1 MKEKLLTIILFL
13 LLTIR
18 VGIANDIVIPNN
30 SLPYNIFKTVELPYA
45 AHSTTSVFQDK
56 KGMIWIGT
64 YHGVCRYDG
73 YKTTLYMAE
82 QSIMSIAQADDH
94 RLIVGTL
101 GGLCYLNTTNGKSEQ
116 VLKSLNRIKSVRTML
131 VSGDDLWIGTNTEGL
146 WRYNLKKRKLQQ
158 IATSR
163 IKLTSIYT
171 LCPVG
176 KTMYVGSLEGLFAVN
191 TAHNHIRR
199 IPLPTS
205 DNFVNSL
212 LWYPQ
217 DQSLLVG
224 MEGKMC
230 VYHPMQDKMEIS
242 EILSG
247 GFSSRWPWTETI
259 I

>member
-1 MKEKLLTIILFL
+1 
-13 LLTIR
+13 
-18 VGIANDIVIPNN
+18 
-30 SLPYNIFKTVELPYA
+30 
-45 AHSTTSVFQDK
+45 
-56 KGMIWIGT
+56 
-64 YHGVCRYDG
+64 
-73 YKTTLYMAE
+73 
-82 QSIMSIAQADDH
+82 
-94 RLIVGTL
+94 
-101 GGLCYLNTTNGKSEQ
+101 
-116 VLKSLNRIKSVRTML
+116 ML

-146 WRYNLKKRKLQQ
+146 WRYNLKNRKLQQ

-247 GFSSRWPWTETI
+247 CVFKSLALDRNDNLIAGTDAGLYIYNMTTHQQHSLVYNAFHQSICNNIIWNITI
-259 I
+259 DRDDNVWLATDDGITIMEYPTWYTYHNIYEFTHNEYGNNFTSI